1 MKKIIFKIL
10 RYLKILSTNYKFNKF
25 KNYKFKFKLKIK
37 PAISVDVEIKSIKSK
52 F

>member
-10 RYLKILSTNYKFNKF
+10 RYIEILSTKYKFNKF
-25 KNYKFKFKLKIK
+25 KFKLKLKINK
-37 PAISVDVEIKSIKSK
+37 LISVDIEIKNTKSK